1 MPLLPTTASQSAVK
15 SLKDELAK
23 LKDAIAKAAAS
34 GTPVSEKGAWSCC
47 LSNAYAAAC
56 PSPTPLPVFPPSVK
70 KQQAA
75 QLRRLKSKIHQAKIK
90 AQESKLRQKIADAVQ
105 ALLLAPPA
113 DKQKAQDKL
122 AALQANLKKLNKAKL
137 AGARGR
143 NAIRTVTRAIKSANA
158 TSKRLAAKLA
168 KLDVASAKVDAL
180 LAAGKI
186 TQAQADARKAKIN
199 ASKTGLQK
207 ALTKANVRPSGAR
220 PRGWSMLTR
229 DPHAAPLAA
238 VQLKL
243 EHLKDTAA
251 TAKAARAT
259 VKATR
264 ALKKATKLAAR
275 LEAKAKALEGP
286 INNAKT
292 AVALAL
298 NDADRKAAQ
307 EVRACE
313 GTCSPAGTPRPPRPA
328 LLSRNSTIWR
338 PRRLASRPRL
348 PLSSRRLKCT
358 SSSSSWLMLSASTR
372 CV

>member
-1 MPLLPTTASQSAVK
+1 MR
-15 SLKDELAK
+15 
-23 LKDAIAKAAAS
+23 AIAYPRPNMLRCFLIA
-34 GTPVSEKGAWSCC
+34 VQ
-47 LSNAYAAAC
+47 
-56 PSPTPLPVFPPSVK
+56 

-75 QLRRLKSKIHQAKIK
+75 QLKRLKAQLQAAKRKAIERKLRERLADAIQAVLKASPAEKPQAK
-90 AQESKLRQKIADAVQ
+90 
-105 ALLLAPPA
+105 
-113 DKQKAQDKL
+113 
-122 AALQANLKKLNKAKL
+122 AALGAIQAKL
-137 AGARGR
+137 ARFVRSASTGKRTR
-143 NAIRTVTRAIKSANA
+143 NAFRHLTHAIKSAKAN
-158 TSKRLAAKLA
+158 SQKLAARLT
-168 KLDVASAKVDAL
+168 KLDAATAKVDAL

-243 EHLKDTAA
+243 EHLKDSAA